1 MLQTRTLSDNGQSI
15 FVRTVGR
22 PDAPFV
28 LFLHGFPEYGGAW
41 DHILPRFADAAYAAA
56 PDQRGYGLSS
66 KPTSVDA
73 YKAQHL
79 AQDMLALAESL
90 APGRPIHLVG
100 HDWGASV
107 AYMMAF
113 MAPQRIAKLV
123 IINGVHPV
131 PFQRA
136 LIHDA
141 EQRAASQYI
150 RFLRQP
156 YAAEKLLADDCTRTF
171 SLLTNGFGAG
181 RWLTDDLRAGY
192 RHAWQQPGAMDGMT
206 AWYKATPLL
215 VPEIGESVTTDP
227 FAGRDPAL
235 MTVRMPHLVIWG
247 LEDKALRPSCRVG
260 LDAFAPDLRTI
271 DVPDAD
277 HWIVHQ
283 QPDLVVAEIRRFF
296 GL

>member
-1 MLQTRTLSDNGQSI
+1 MLQTRTLTANGQSL

-22 PDAPFV
+22 PEAPFV

-41 DHILPRFADAAYAAA
+41 DHILPRFADVAFAAA

-66 KPTSVDA
+66 KPAGVDA

-79 AQDMLALAESL
+79 AQDMLALADSL

-107 AYMMAF
+107 AYLMAF
-113 MAPQRIAKLV
+113 IAPKRIANLV

-136 LIHDA
+136 LINDP

-150 RFLRQP
+150 RFLRRP
-156 YAAEKLLADDCTRTF
+156 DAAEKLLADTCARTLG
-171 SLLTNGFGAG
+171 LLTSGFGAG
-181 RWLTDDLRAGY
+181 RWLTDDLKAGY
-192 RHAWQQPGAMDGMT
+192 LAAWQQPGAMEGMT
-206 AWYKATPLL
+206 AWYKATPLV
-215 VPEIGESVTTDP
+215 VPEIGETITTDP
-227 FAGRDPAL
+227 LARLDPAML
-235 MTVRMPHLVIWG
+235 QVRMPHLVIWG

-260 LDAFAPDLRTI
+260 LEAFAPGMRTI

-283 QPDLVVAEIRRFF
+283 QPDLVATEIRRFF